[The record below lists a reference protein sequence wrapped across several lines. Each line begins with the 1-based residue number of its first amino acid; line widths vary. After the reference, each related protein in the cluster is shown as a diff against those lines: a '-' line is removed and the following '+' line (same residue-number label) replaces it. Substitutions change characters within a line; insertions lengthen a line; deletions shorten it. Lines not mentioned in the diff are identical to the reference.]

1 MLVITALTRR
11 FPPAAWWF
19 AIVLFWGAVHPTL
32 MPRNPT
38 VQGIVNAA
46 AIGLGL
52 AVGTLVASI
61 AAEVA
66 RRTHRRLP
74 TPLGDLSRP
83 VTLGAATV
91 VGVVGSV
98 LWVVWQREQ
107 ASLLNAEPLTAGA
120 VIPMLVVTA
129 LVTVVLIVIGRV
141 LAGGVRR
148 LNRMIARHVPLWI
161 AVSITVV
168 VVTVA
173 GVVITRDVVLSRIM
187 DAVNTAYGTVDTET
201 EPGVEPPVSTLRS
214 GGPESLVAWDDLG
227 EQGRT
232 FVASGPTRTELEAF
246 AGPDTAVAD
255 PVRVYVGL
263 RAADTPQEQAALA
276 VAELERTGGFSRD
289 VLVVVTVTGTGWINP
304 LAAAGVE
311 YLWDGNTALVAT
323 QYSYLPS
330 WISFIVDLDTAAAAA
345 RSLLDAVVDRWS
357 ELPPDRRPRLVVF
370 GESLGSFGSESGF
383 APDGQRP
390 TPADV
395 TATVDAAL
403 WVGPTFNNPIW
414 NQVLDSRIPNAPVWD
429 PVQPDRSPV
438 RILGAPDEP
447 PPPPNTDGESRIVY
461 LTHPSDPVTW
471 ATFSSLWW
479 RPPWMHRPTGY
490 DVPDTLRWMPGVT
503 FVQNLFDLM
512 AGFSAPP
519 GHGHDYAPNIA
530 DGWVATVAPP
540 GWDDTDTLRLRTQLF
555 PGLLPGPTE

>member
-1 MLVITALTRR
+1 MLVIAALTRR
-11 FPPAAWWF
+11 FPPTSWWL
-19 AIVLFWGAVHPTL
+19 AIVLFWGAIHPTL

-38 VQGIVNAA
+38 VQGIINAV

-52 AVGTLVASI
+52 AVGTLVASV

-66 RRTHRRLP
+66 RRRHRRLP
-74 TPLGDLSRP
+74 TPLGDLSGP
-83 VTLGAATV
+83 VRLAAAAV

-107 ASLLNAEPLTAGA
+107 AGLLNAEPLTAGA
-120 VIPMLVVTA
+120 VVPMLVVTA
-129 LVTVVLIVIGRV
+129 LVTLVLIVIGRLV
-141 LAGGVRR
+141 AGAIRR
-148 LNRMIARHVPLWI
+148 LNRMIARHVPVWVAI
-161 AVSITVV
+161 GITVV
-168 VVTVA
+168 VVTVV
-173 GVVITRDVVLSRIM
+173 GVVVTRDVVLSRIM
-187 DAVNTAYGTVDTET
+187 DSVNTAYGTVDTET
-201 EPGVEPPVSTLRS
+201 EPGVEPPTSTLRS

-232 FVASGPTRTELEAF
+232 FVGTGPTRGELEAF
-246 AGPDTAVAD
+246 AGPGATVAD

-263 RAADTPQEQAALA
+263 RAADTPEEQAALA
-276 VAELERTGGFSRD
+276 VAELERTGGFDRD

-304 LAAAGVE
+304 VASAGIE
-311 YLWDGNTALVAT
+311 YLWDGNTAMVAT
-323 QYSYLPS
+323 QYSFLPS
-330 WISFIVDLDTAAAAA
+330 WISFLVDLDTAAAAA

-357 ELPPDRRPRLVVF
+357 ELPEDNRPRLVVF

-395 TATVDAAL
+395 TVTVDAAL

-414 NQVLDSRIPNAPVWD
+414 NQVLNSRIPGAPVWQ
-429 PVQPDRSPV
+429 PTQPDRSPV
-438 RILGAPDEP
+438 RILGVPDEAP
-447 PPPPNTDGESRIVY
+447 PLPNTDGESRVVY

-490 DVPDTLRWMPGVT
+490 DVPNTLRWMPGVT
-503 FVQNLFDLM
+503 FVQNVFDLM

-519 GHGHDYAPNIA
+519 GHGHDYTPNIA

-540 GWDDTDTLRLRTQLF
+540 GWDDSDTLRLRTQLF
-555 PGLLPGPTE
+555 PGPGE